1 MPASPHTFAH
11 VAWSSTS
18 SIRRSCV
25 VRGSAAVA
33 ILIGARCFVEAAAF
47 TCIAAIA
54 HVGTT
59 GLAPL
64 PIVPWTLVLFG
75 IGVLLVT
82 IQREVRS
89 ERRGTTI
96 LIVTLAAGVVW
107 GLALPARD
115 PDGLAVLSRMVAF
128 GLVAEGFLW
137 RNLSIAR
144 GAVRWNDSRNA
155 LLFAGTCV
163 GLAALASGPID
174 HGPLAV
180 VALLVV
186 ALSGLALSLARTT
199 EELALARGTRG
210 GARASSATGVSFV
223 VGIVAIL
230 AAAFVP
236 VVQDALS
243 AFGTAIEPTVTRILY
258 LILLPFGYLA
268 AFIVEL
274 FAALIRLGRFDR
286 VPTIPQIRS
295 PEEDEALLR
304 QIEQTRPFVFGA
316 LELIIVMGAALV
328 ALFLFDRML
337 RERRLELPEGVTLE
351 RGTAEGFGLGDML
364 RRLRPRRGASR
375 RPPRDDG
382 SPSGALL
389 LLYWRFLT
397 LAERAGVG
405 WRQPHETPAE
415 HLARIASED
424 ARWAAGD
431 ELVRAFEDLR
441 YGEAAP
447 DAATLDHARVVL
459 RTLEVARRAS

>member
-1 MPASPHTFAH
+1 
-11 VAWSSTS
+11 
-18 SIRRSCV
+18 

-33 ILIGARCFVEAAAF
+33 ILIGARCFVEAVAF
-47 TCIAAIA
+47 TTIAAIA
-54 HVGTT
+54 HVVTT
-59 GLAPL
+59 GTVPLA
-64 PIVPWTLVLFG
+64 IVPWTLVLFG
-75 IGVLLVT
+75 VGILLVT
-82 IQREVRS
+82 IQREVKS

-96 LIVTLAAGVVW
+96 IIVTLAAGVLW
-107 GLALPARD
+107 GLILPARD

-180 VALLVV
+180 LALLVV
-186 ALSGLALSLARTT
+186 AFSGLALSLSRTT

-223 VGIVAIL
+223 VGVVAIL

-243 AFGTAIEPTVTRILY
+243 AFGTAIEPTFTRIVY
-258 LILLPFGYLA
+258 FILLPLGYIA
-268 AFIVEL
+268 AFIVEFL
-274 FAALIRLGRFDR
+274 APILAKFWRRDPVELQPRTPAD
-286 VPTIPQIRS
+286 
-295 PEEDEALLR
+295 DEQLLR
-304 QIEQTRPFVFGA
+304 QIEQTRPIVFGA
-316 LELIIVMGAALV
+316 VELFIVLGAALV

-337 RERRLELPEGVTLE
+337 RERRLELPEGATLE
-351 RGTAEGFGLGDML
+351 RGTTEGFGFGDML
-364 RRLRPRRGASR
+364 RRLRPRRGTSR
-375 RPPRDDG
+375 HAPRDDG
-382 SPSGALL
+382 SASSALR
-389 LLYWRFLT
+389 LLYWRFLA

-405 WRQPHETPAE
+405 WRQPQETPAE
-415 HLARIASED
+415 HLARIANED

-431 ELVRAFEDLR
+431 PLVRAFEDLR
-441 YGEAAP
+441 YGDAAP
-447 DAATLDHARVVL
+447 DAATLDHARVAL
-459 RTLEVARRAS
+459 RTLENARRAS

>member
-1 MPASPHTFAH
+1 
-11 VAWSSTS
+11 
-18 SIRRSCV
+18 

-33 ILIGARCFVEAAAF
+33 VLIGARCFVEAVAF
-47 TCIAAIA
+47 TCIAALA
-54 HVGTT
+54 HVFTT
-59 GLAPL
+59 GIAPL
-64 PIVPWTLVLFG
+64 PIVPWTMVLFG
-75 IGVLLVT
+75 IGILLAT

-96 LIVTLAAGVVW
+96 LVVTLAAGVGW
-107 GLALPARD
+107 GLILPARD

-128 GLVAEGFLW
+128 GLIAEAFLW

-144 GAVRWNDSRNA
+144 GAVRWDDSRNA

-174 HGPLAV
+174 HGPLPV

-223 VGIVAIL
+223 VGVVAIL

-236 VVQDALS
+236 TVQDALS
-243 AFGTAIEPTVTRILY
+243 AFGTAVEPAFTRLLY
-258 LILLPFGYLA
+258 LILLPLGYIA

-274 FAALIRLGRFDR
+274 LAPIVASFWRREPVVIQPRVAAD
-286 VPTIPQIRS
+286 
-295 PEEDEALLR
+295 DEALLR
-304 QIEQTRPFVFGA
+304 EIERTRPLVFGA
-316 LELIIVMGAALV
+316 VELVIVLV
-328 ALFLFDRML
+328 ALLVAVILFDRML

-351 RGTAEGFGLGDML
+351 RGTATGFGLGDML
-364 RRLRPRRGASR
+364 RRLRPQRGAAR
-375 RPPRDDG
+375 RAPKDDG
-382 SPSGALL
+382 STSGALR

-415 HLARIASED
+415 HLARIANED
-424 ARWAAGD
+424 ARWSAGD
-431 ELVRAFEDLR
+431 DLVRAFEDMR
-441 YGEAAP
+441 YGESAP
-447 DAATLDHARVVL
+447 DAATLDHARVTL
-459 RTLEVARRAS
+459 RTLEAARRAS

>member
-1 MPASPHTFAH
+1 
-11 VAWSSTS
+11 
-18 SIRRSCV
+18 

-33 ILIGARCFVEAAAF
+33 ILIGARCFVEAVAF
-47 TCIAAIA
+47 TTIAALA

-59 GLAPL
+59 GIAPL

-75 IGVLLVT
+75 VGILLVT
-82 IQREVRS
+82 IQREVKS

-96 LIVTLAAGVVW
+96 LVVTLAAGVVW

-128 GLVAEGFLW
+128 GLIAEGFLW

-144 GAVRWNDSRNA
+144 GAVRWSDSRNA
-155 LLFAGTCV
+155 LLFAGSCV

-174 HGPLAV
+174 HGPLPV
-180 VALLVV
+180 LALLVV

-210 GARASSATGVSFV
+210 GARASTATGVSFV

-243 AFGTAIEPTVTRILY
+243 AFGTAIEPTFTRILY
-258 LILLPFGYLA
+258 LILLPLGYIA
-268 AFIVEL
+268 AFIVEFL
-274 FAALIRLGRFDR
+274 APILAQFWRREPVVLQPRTPAD
-286 VPTIPQIRS
+286 
-295 PEEDEALLR
+295 DEALLR
-304 QIEQTRPFVFGA
+304 EIERTRPIVFGA
-316 LELIIVMGAALV
+316 VEMVIVLGAALV

-351 RGTAEGFGLGDML
+351 RDAAEGFGLGDMF
-364 RRLRPRRGASR
+364 RRLRRQRGVSR
-375 RPPRDDG
+375 HAPRDDG
-382 SPSGALL
+382 SPSSTLR
-389 LLYWRFLT
+389 LLYWRFLA
-397 LAERAGVG
+397 LAERAGAG
-405 WRQPHETPAE
+405 WRQPQETPAE
-415 HLARIASED
+415 HLARIRSED
-424 ARWAAGD
+424 ARWSAGD
-431 ELVRAFEDLR
+431 PLVHAFEELR

-447 DAATLDHARVVL
+447 DAATLDHARGAL
-459 RTLEVARRAS
+459 RALEDARRAS

>member
-1 MPASPHTFAH
+1 M
-11 VAWSSTS
+11 
-18 SIRRSCV
+18 
-25 VRGSAAVA
+25 RGSAAVA

-59 GLAPL
+59 GIAPL

-75 IGVLLVT
+75 IGILLVT

-107 GLALPARD
+107 GLTLPARD

-180 VALLVV
+180 LALLVV

-243 AFGTAIEPTVTRILY
+243 AFGTAIEPTFTRIVY
-258 LILLPFGYLA
+258 LLLLPLGYIA
-268 AFIVEL
+268 AFIVEFL
-274 FAALIRLGRFDR
+274 TPIVARFWTREPVVLQPRTPAD
-286 VPTIPQIRS
+286 
-295 PEEDEALLR
+295 DEAMLR

-316 LELIIVMGAALV
+316 VELIIVMGAALV

-351 RGTAEGFGLGDML
+351 RGTAEGFGLRDML
-364 RRLRPRRGASR
+364 RRLRPQRGASR
-375 RPPRDDG
+375 RAPRDDG
-382 SPSGALL
+382 SPSGALRV
-389 LLYWRFLT
+389 LYWRFLT

-405 WRQPHETPAE
+405 WRQPQETPAE
-415 HLARIASED
+415 HLGRIASED

-441 YGEAAP
+441 YGDSAP
-447 DAATLDHARVVL
+447 DAATLDHARVAL
-459 RTLEVARRAS
+459 RTLEAARRAS

>member
-1 MPASPHTFAH
+1 
-11 VAWSSTS
+11 
-18 SIRRSCV
+18 

-33 ILIGARCFVEAAAF
+33 VLIGARCFVEAVAF
-47 TCIAAIA
+47 TSIAALA
-54 HVGTT
+54 HVFTT
-59 GLAPL
+59 GIAPL
-64 PIVPWTLVLFG
+64 PIVPWTMVLFG
-75 IGVLLVT
+75 VGLLLAT

-96 LIVTLAAGVVW
+96 VIVTLAAGVAW
-107 GLALPARD
+107 GLVLPARD

-128 GLVAEGFLW
+128 GLIAEAFLW

-144 GAVRWNDSRNA
+144 GAVRWDDSRNA

-163 GLAALASGPID
+163 GLAAIATGPID
-174 HGPLAV
+174 HGPLPV
-180 VALLVV
+180 LALLVV

-223 VGIVAIL
+223 IGVVAIL

-236 VVQDALS
+236 TVQNALS
-243 AFGTAIEPTVTRILY
+243 ALGTAIEPTFTRLLY
-258 LILLPFGYLA
+258 LILLPLGYLA
-268 AFIVEL
+268 AFFVEL
-274 FAALIRLGRFDR
+274 FAALIRLGNFDR
-286 VPTIPQIRS
+286 MPALNQIRT
-295 PEEDEALLR
+295 PEQDEELLR
-304 QIEQTRPFVFGA
+304 QIEQSRPLVFGA
-316 LELIIVMGAALV
+316 VELIIVVIAALV
-328 ALFLFDRML
+328 AVILFDRML
-337 RERRLELPEGVTLE
+337 RERRLELPDGVTLE

-364 RRLRPRRGASR
+364 RRLRPHRGPARRA
-375 RPPRDDG
+375 PRDDG
-382 SPSGALL
+382 TSSGALR

-424 ARWAAGD
+424 ARWSAGD
-431 ELVRAFEDLR
+431 RLVHAFEDMR

-447 DAATLDHARVVL
+447 DAATLDHARVAL
-459 RTLEVARRAS
+459 RTLESARRAS

>member
-1 MPASPHTFAH
+1 M
-11 VAWSSTS
+11 
-18 SIRRSCV
+18 
-25 VRGSAAVA
+25 RGSAAIA
-33 ILIGARCFVEAAAF
+33 ILIGARCFVEAVAF

-54 HVGTT
+54 HVATT
-59 GLAPL
+59 GTNPL
-64 PIVPWTLVLFG
+64 PIVPWTMVLFG
-75 IGVLLVT
+75 IGLLLVT
-82 IQREVRS
+82 IQREVKS
-89 ERRGTTI
+89 EKRGTTI

-107 GLALPARD
+107 GLTLPARD

-155 LLFAGTCV
+155 LLFSGTCV
-163 GLAALASGPID
+163 GLAALATGPID

-180 VALLVV
+180 LALLVV

-243 AFGTAIEPTVTRILY
+243 AFGTAIEPTFTRLLY
-258 LILLPFGYLA
+258 LILLPLGYIA
-268 AFIVEL
+268 AFIVEFL
-274 FAALIRLGRFDR
+274 QPIIASLWRREPI
-286 VPTIPQIRS
+286 QINART
-295 PEEDEALLR
+295 PADDEELLR
-304 QIEQTRPFVFGA
+304 QIEQTRPVVFGA
-316 LELIIVMGAALV
+316 VELFIVLGAALV

-364 RRLRPRRGASR
+364 RRLRPQRGLARRA
-375 RPPRDDG
+375 PRDDG
-382 SPSGALL
+382 SPSGALR
-389 LLYWRFLT
+389 LLYWKFLA

-405 WRQPHETPAE
+405 WRQPQETPAE

-424 ARWAAGD
+424 PRWSAGD
-431 ELVRAFEDLR
+431 PLVRAFEDLR
-441 YGEAAP
+441 YGESAP
-447 DAATLDHARVVL
+447 DAATLDHARVAL
-459 RTLEVARRAS
+459 RSLEAARRAS

>member
-1 MPASPHTFAH
+1 
-11 VAWSSTS
+11 
-18 SIRRSCV
+18 

-33 ILIGARCFVEAAAF
+33 VLIGARCFVEAVAF
-47 TCIAAIA
+47 TCIAALA
-54 HVGTT
+54 HVFTT
-59 GLAPL
+59 GIAPL
-64 PIVPWTLVLFG
+64 PIVPWSMVLFG
-75 IGVLLVT
+75 IGIVLAT

-96 LIVTLAAGVVW
+96 VIVTLAAGVAW
-107 GLALPARD
+107 GLVLPARD

-128 GLVAEGFLW
+128 GLIAEAFLW

-144 GAVRWNDSRNA
+144 GAVRWDDSRNA

-163 GLAALASGPID
+163 GLAALATGPID

-180 VALLVV
+180 LALLVV
-186 ALSGLALSLARTT
+186 AVSGLALSLARTT

-223 VGIVAIL
+223 IGIVAIL

-236 VVQDALS
+236 TVQGALS
-243 AFGTAIEPTVTRILY
+243 ALGSAIEPTFTRLLY
-258 LILLPFGYLA
+258 LILLPLGYLA
-268 AFIVEL
+268 AFFVEL

-286 VPTIPQIRS
+286 LPTITQPRT
-295 PEEDEALLR
+295 PEQDEELLR
-304 QIEQTRPFVFGA
+304 QIEQTRPVVFGA
-316 LELIIVMGAALV
+316 VELMIVVIALLIAV
-328 ALFLFDRML
+328 ILFDRML

-375 RPPRDDG
+375 RAPRDDG
-382 SPSGALL
+382 SSSGALR

-405 WRQPHETPAE
+405 WRHPHETPAE

-424 ARWAAGD
+424 ARWSAGD
-431 ELVRAFEDLR
+431 RLVRAFEDMR
-441 YGEAAP
+441 YGEVAP
-447 DAATLDHARVVL
+447 DTVTLDHARVAL
-459 RTLEVARRAS
+459 RTLENARRAS

>member
-1 MPASPHTFAH
+1 VRAS
-11 VAWSSTS
+11 
-18 SIRRSCV
+18 
-25 VRGSAAVA
+25 GAVA
-33 ILIGARCFVEAAAF
+33 ILIGARCFVEAVAF

-59 GLAPL
+59 GTLPL

-75 IGVLLVT
+75 IGLVLVT
-82 IQREVRS
+82 IQREVKS

-96 LIVTLAAGVVW
+96 LIVTLAAGVLW
-107 GLALPARD
+107 GLVLPARD

-128 GLVAEGFLW
+128 ALIAEGFLW

-163 GLAALASGPID
+163 GLAALATGPID
-174 HGPLAV
+174 HGPLPV
-180 VALLVV
+180 LALLVV

-223 VGIVAIL
+223 VGVVAIL

-243 AFGTAIEPTVTRILY
+243 AFGTAIEPTFTRLIY
-258 LILLPFGYLA
+258 FILLPLGYIA
-268 AFIVEL
+268 AWIVEFL
-274 FAALIRLGRFDR
+274 APIVAQFWRREPVEINPRTPAD
-286 VPTIPQIRS
+286 
-295 PEEDEALLR
+295 DEALLR
-304 QIEQTRPFVFGA
+304 QIEQTRPIVFGA
-316 LELIIVMGAALV
+316 VELLILFGAALV

-364 RRLRPRRGASR
+364 RRLRPRGGTSR
-375 RPPRDDG
+375 RAPRDDG
-382 SPSGALL
+382 SPSGALR

-405 WRQPHETPAE
+405 WRQPQETPAE
-415 HLARIASED
+415 HLARIANED
-424 ARWAAGD
+424 ARWSAGD
-431 ELVRAFEDLR
+431 GLVRAFEDMR
-441 YGEAAP
+441 YGGSP
-447 DAATLDHARVVL
+447 PATTTLENARVAL
-459 RTLEVARRAS
+459 RTLESARRAS

>member
-1 MPASPHTFAH
+1 
-11 VAWSSTS
+11 
-18 SIRRSCV
+18 

-33 ILIGARCFVEAAAF
+33 ILIGARCSVEAVAF

-59 GLAPL
+59 GIAPL

-75 IGVLLVT
+75 IGILLVT
-82 IQREVRS
+82 VQREVKS

-107 GLALPARD
+107 GLTLPARD

-180 VALLVV
+180 IALLVV

-243 AFGTAIEPTVTRILY
+243 AFGTAIEPTFTRIVY
-258 LILLPFGYLA
+258 LILLPLGYIA
-268 AFIVEL
+268 AFIVEFL
-274 FAALIRLGRFDR
+274 APIVARYWRGDPAVLQPRTSAD
-286 VPTIPQIRS
+286 
-295 PEEDEALLR
+295 DEALLR
-304 QIEQTRPFVFGA
+304 EIERTRPFVFGA
-316 LELIIVMGAALV
+316 VELVIVLAAALV

-351 RGTAEGFGLGDML
+351 RDTAEGFGLGDML
-364 RRLRPRRGASR
+364 RRLRPERGASR
-375 RPPRDDG
+375 RAPRDDG
-382 SPSGALL
+382 SPSGALR
-389 LLYWRFLT
+389 LLYWRFLA

-405 WRQPHETPAE
+405 WRQPQETPAE
-415 HLARIASED
+415 HLARIAGED
-424 ARWAAGD
+424 ARWSAGD

-441 YGEAAP
+441 YGESAP
-447 DAATLDHARVVL
+447 DATTLDHARVAL
-459 RTLEVARRAS
+459 RTLEAARRAS

>member
-1 MPASPHTFAH
+1 M
-11 VAWSSTS
+11 
-18 SIRRSCV
+18 
-25 VRGSAAVA
+25 RGSAAVA
-33 ILIGARCFVEAAAF
+33 ILIGARCSVEAVAF

-59 GLAPL
+59 GIAPL

-75 IGVLLVT
+75 IGILLVT
-82 IQREVRS
+82 VQREVRS

-107 GLALPARD
+107 GLTLPARD

-180 VALLVV
+180 IALLVV

-243 AFGTAIEPTVTRILY
+243 AFGTAIEPTFTRIVY
-258 LILLPFGYLA
+258 LILLPLGYIA
-268 AFIVEL
+268 AFIVEFL
-274 FAALIRLGRFDR
+274 APIVARYWRGDPAVLQPRTSAD
-286 VPTIPQIRS
+286 
-295 PEEDEALLR
+295 DEALLR
-304 QIEQTRPFVFGA
+304 EIERTRPFVFGA
-316 LELIIVMGAALV
+316 VELVIVLAAALV

-351 RGTAEGFGLGDML
+351 RDTAEGFGLGDML
-364 RRLRPRRGASR
+364 RRLRPERGASR
-375 RPPRDDG
+375 RAPRDDG
-382 SPSGALL
+382 SPSGALR
-389 LLYWRFLT
+389 LLYWRFLA

-405 WRQPHETPAE
+405 WRQPQETPAE
-415 HLARIASED
+415 HLARIAGED
-424 ARWAAGD
+424 ARWSAGD

-441 YGEAAP
+441 YGESAP
-447 DAATLDHARVVL
+447 DATTLDHARVAL
-459 RTLEVARRAS
+459 RTLEAARRAS